1 MRSCALI
8 ACMLMMLSSGW
19 AHAEG
24 FFRAE
29 LEAIDLAMWPEV
41 RLVLRVNDESAES
54 NLDDGTA
61 LPNVYSDKDCPK
73 GVCWR
78 IVTVEED
85 SIPVTV
91 IAQQTAPI
99 LPRSAAQYLWVHY
112 RSNQPQRG
120 NFELG
125 VALETAY
132 GGNRTAA
139 DQPTLYPDDVA
150 DNDNIRHSPWPFLQK
165 TWDAELN
172 AHYGALR
179 DAISGAPKTALVQA
193 QRTWIRYRNAFCA
206 GLSEG
211 GSTDARAQC
220 LALRSAQRSAYLRDA
235 SHFLDGRRSR

>member
-29 LEAIDLAMWPEV
+29 LEAIDRAMWPEV

-61 LPNVYSDKDCPK
+61 LPNVYSDKDCPN
-73 GVCWR
+73 GLCWR

-139 DQPTLYPDDVA
+139 DQPTLYPDDVV
-150 DNDNIRHSPWPFLQK
+150 DNDSIRHSPWPFLQK

-193 QRTWIRYRNAFCA
+193 QRTWIQYRNAFCA